1 MQNLEIKALMEFL
14 RDSGEQ
20 DEAFQVSITEEH
32 ADLLFEDLGF
42 DSLALL
48 NVVEH
53 LRQRHRLDITYDIAV
68 TAKTPRELLRLLQ
81 GNSLANA
88 AE

>member
-1 MQNLEIKALMEFL
+1 MQKLDIKTLMEFL
-14 RDSGEQ
+14 KNSGEQ
-20 DEAFQVSITEEH
+20 DESSKVSITEEH
-32 ADLLFEDLGF
+32 ADFRFDDLGF

-53 LRQRHRLDITYDIAV
+53 LRHSHRLAITYDEAV
-68 TAKTPRELLRLLQ
+68 TAETPRELLRIIQ
-81 GNSLANA
+81 GNTVVDA